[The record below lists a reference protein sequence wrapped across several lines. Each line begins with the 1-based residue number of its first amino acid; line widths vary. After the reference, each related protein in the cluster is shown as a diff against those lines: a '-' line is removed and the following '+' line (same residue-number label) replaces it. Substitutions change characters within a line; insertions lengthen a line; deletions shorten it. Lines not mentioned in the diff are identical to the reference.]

1 MLITTRKITGLA
13 TQLGHLRGTIM
24 GTLLYDDNV
33 TSYTFKNLSRE
44 LISVL
49 DPENDYENGLI
60 DQIKERAKKFDIKY
74 VSES

>member
-1 MLITTRKITGLA
+1 MLVTTRKITGLA

-33 TSYTFKNLSRE
+33 TPYTFKNLSRE

-49 DPENDYENGLI
+49 NPENDYELGLI
-60 DQIKERAKKFDIKY
+60 NQIKERAKKFEITY
-74 VSES
+74 TNE